1 MRMAEDDTLFAG
13 VGDGTGSE
21 GLDAAE
27 AEAIV
32 QAFGELRAGLAAV
45 QADLAERL
53 VALEART
60 VGGAQSS
67 IEGDYAGEMARLCD
81 LVRSLDARLEGLE
94 GHLDKGGTLEQ
105 TLKAR
110 CDEVQ
115 SAVSASR
122 RSVEDAR
129 TLAGQLGS
137 LIAGRRDRGEQ
148 NDALLRR
155 LISGFLAGAVLI
167 ICFYWTLPDMWQARR
182 IMGEASYWDAGWR
195 MLDKANKVHAG
206 DLRTLD
212 WIEWRNGHRA
222 QFESCQRQAR
232 ETGKFVRC
240 RLLFRPDGAGK
251 MTPPPP

>member
-1 MRMAEDDTLFAG
+1 MAEDDTLFAG
-13 VGDGTGSE
+13 VGDATGSE
-21 GLDAAE
+21 GLDAPE

-53 VALEART
+53 MALEART
-60 VGGAQSS
+60 VGGVQSS

-115 SAVSASR
+115 TAVSASR
-122 RSVEDAR
+122 RSVEEAR
-129 TLAGQLGS
+129 TLAGQLGGI
-137 LIAGRRDRGEQ
+137 IAGRRDRGEQ
-148 NDALLRR
+148 NDGLLRR
-155 LISGFLAGAVLI
+155 LISGFVVGAVFVVCI
-167 ICFYWTLPDMWQARR
+167 DWALPDMWRARW
-182 IMGEASYWDAGWR
+182 ILGEASYWDAGWR
-195 MLDKANKVHAG
+195 MLDKANKARAD
-206 DLRTLD
+206 DLRTLS

-222 QFESCQRQAR
+222 EFTSCRRQAR
-232 ETGKFVRC
+232 NTDRFVRC
-240 RLLFRPDGAGK
+240 QVLFRPVGAGK